1 MKVWLVILL
10 SAITLV
16 GQDVLQRLTLAQAE
30 EIALRNHPRISAQRY
45 RAAAAEQVPIQVR
58 ADRLPFATANVT
70 GATAL
75 DRSRVAAGALN
86 NPIIYDRLATGFTG
100 GQMLTDFGRNR
111 DLVRSAESRAGAQRE
126 ITELTRAEIVLQV
139 DRAFYTLLRAQ
150 AVLRIGQ
157 QTVASR
163 KVVADQVGAL
173 ARSNLRSTLDVSFA
187 NVNLAEANLLLE
199 QQQNDVQ
206 SSQANL
212 AAALGGNGAEHFELV
227 DDAKTTPTLENDL
240 DDMLRRAIAKRPE
253 LASLRL
259 DETAASQFAKAESRL
274 WLPTISAVGTL
285 GYLPAHG
292 VDIRGNWAAAGLN
305 VSIPIFNGQLFKA
318 RKIQADLLTRAA
330 ADRVK
335 DAELQVK
342 REVRLAYLNA
352 LSAYQRMALAKK
364 LLEQASLA
372 LDLSR
377 TRYEIGLGSIVELS
391 QAELGLTRAEIGG
404 VSARFDYLARRAEL
418 HYQLGENR

>member
-1 MKVWLVILL
+1 LKTWSLLLLPAAILMAQ
-10 SAITLV
+10 S
-16 GQDVLQRLTLAQAE
+16 DLQRLTLAQAE

-45 RAAAAEQVPIQVR
+45 RAAAAEQVPALVR
-58 ADRLPFATANVT
+58 SERLPFAAANVT
-70 GATAL
+70 SAAAL

-86 NPIIYDRLATGFTG
+86 NPIIYSRMATGVTG

-139 DRAFYTLLRAQ
+139 DRAFYALLRAQ
-150 AVLRIGQ
+150 AVLRVGQ

-163 KVVADQVGAL
+163 KVVAEQVAAL
-173 ARSNLRSTLDVSFA
+173 AKSNLRSTLDVSFA

-199 QQQNDVQ
+199 QQQNEVQ
-206 SSQANL
+206 SAQANL
-212 AAALGGNGAEHFELV
+212 AAALGGNGSELYELV
-227 DDAKTTPTLENDL
+227 DDSTVTPSLESDL
-240 DDMLRRAIAKRPE
+240 EDMLRRAIAKRPE
-253 LASLRL
+253 LSSLRL
-259 DETAASQFAKAESRL
+259 DETAASQFAKAENRL
-274 WLPTISAVGTL
+274 WLPTISATGTL

-292 VDIRGNWAAAGLN
+292 VDIRGNWAAAGVN
-305 VSIPIFNGQLFKA
+305 VSFPIFNGHLFKA

-330 ADRVK
+330 ADRLK

-352 LSAYQRMALAKK
+352 LSAHQRMALAGK
-364 LLEQASLA
+364 LLEQARLA

-377 TRYEIGLGSIVELS
+377 TRYEIGLGTIVELS

-418 HYQLGENR
+418 TYQLGENR